1 MSQRGRKFFV
11 TERLGSGA
19 YGSVYLAE
27 QDSGAGFR
35 RRVALKLL
43 HQHHSEEKEAGK
55 RMRDEARILGRL
67 SHRNIV
73 TVLDLVR
80 LQDRWAVVMDY
91 VQGIDLERLT
101 RAMVDLNEPF
111 PPGAALEIGAAIGDA
126 LHAAWIAD
134 DGQGR
139 VLGVVHRDIKP
150 SNVLLTSDGEVKVL
164 DFGVARVNLESRE
177 GKTGFR
183 VGTERYMAPERIV
196 GEEDTPQGD
205 VYAAA
210 ATVAELLLLRPI
222 GRTPVLPD
230 RHEVF
235 VNDTLTA
242 VRGALG
248 GMPEDVQDE
257 VIGLLGRALH
267 AEVAHRPVARDFSDD
282 CSRLCRI
289 VGGESLRQFTRRVVP
304 QAELTL
310 ATEREPVE
318 GVVFQ
323 EESTGAPS
331 STLGAAAGLA
341 LPSPSSSATY
351 TDRGESTLTP
361 PDNRRLGWGALVGA
375 GAALAVLAAFGVVA
389 ALVLWQSAPSGA
401 PSPAALSAEPA
412 APAEVAAP
420 APEPAVPV
428 EEPTPEPPAEPP
440 PEPTRPDP
448 LPPIAPPRPSAAKAP
463 PAPEAPEAPVATGP
477 TVSRAMVVVRD
488 ASSMQVT
495 CGDRTAAGSTSARI
509 TDFPA
514 GTCRVTAVML
524 DRTLTGTANIDKPRE
539 VYCTA
544 TDGALSCP

>member
-282 CSRLCRI
+282 CSRLCRM

-331 STLGAAAGLA
+331 STLGASVGLA

-351 TDRGESTLTP
+351 ADRGDNTLTP
-361 PDNRRLGWGALVGA
+361 PDNRRLGVGALVGA
-375 GAALAVLAAFGVVA
+375 GAAVIVLLAACVVVGAWFLNGTPTEPTPPTAA
-389 ALVLWQSAPSGA
+389 ALTT
-401 PSPAALSAEPA
+401 EPA
-412 APAEVAAP
+412 AAP
-420 APEPAVPV
+420 APAEAAPADP
-428 EEPTPEPPAEPP
+428 PPAPPPEVAPEPP

-463 PAPEAPEAPVATGP
+463 PVAPEPAPPVAAGP